1 MAMSLPRLVVPVQ
14 EKRLS
19 LFFQHT
25 FSLMF
30 WVSFNGSHEPHSLI
44 HLGHASRSTWVGSK
58 RQVRRVRLV
67 GPTPNGCSSRPLGRG
82 TAPPQRRLLHRTR
95 MQTAGSQAQS
105 LCQRPQGVGVW
116 PRDGN
121 RTVYYEVGTGR
132 RASSGTTYVIRED
145 VAMPLPTNGSLPR
158 RFHYL
163 GLPTDVSTIS
173 FGWDGPD
180 SPAPSAD
187 ILRYLASLR
196 TEPEEE

>member
-1 MAMSLPRLVVPVQ
+1 MAMSLPRLVVPVHW
-14 EKRLS
+14 RRGCPC
-19 LFFQHT
+19 FFQHT

-95 MQTAGSQAQS
+95 MQTARSQAQS
-105 LCQRPQGVGVW
+105 LCQRLQGVGV
-116 PRDGN
+116 
-121 RTVYYEVGTGR
+121 VYHEVGTGR
-132 RASSGTTYVIRED
+132 RASTGTTYVIREE

-163 GLPTDVSTIS
+163 GLPTDVSTFS

-180 SPAPSAD
+180 SPAPSATSP
-187 ILRYLASLR
+187 R
-196 TEPEEE
+196 